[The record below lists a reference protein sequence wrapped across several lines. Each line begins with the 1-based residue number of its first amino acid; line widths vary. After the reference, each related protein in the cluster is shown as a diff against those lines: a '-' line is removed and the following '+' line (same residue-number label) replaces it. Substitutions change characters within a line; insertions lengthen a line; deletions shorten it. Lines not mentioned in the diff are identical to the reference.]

1 MCSFWVHPEAY
12 EGSRRRHGIR
22 RSLYEEI
29 DVNDPLRSL
38 LQLEILGL
46 GIMIELM
53 KSGSTHLS

>member
-1 MCSFWVHPEAY
+1 MGSFWVRPEAY

-22 RSLYEEI
+22 LSLYKEI

-38 LQLEILGL
+38 LQPEILGQ